1 MEARLKKESACFASA
16 KPWVQT
22 SVHQKKKKKSL
33 KKSGDQ
39 RVLGHQP
46 VSDLFF
52 LPPILHKEAE
62 ASSQHVS

>member
-1 MEARLKKESACFASA
+1 MQIPEFKLQSTK
-16 KPWVQT
+16 
-22 SVHQKKKKKSL
+22 KKKKKSL